1 MQPHVRILY
10 IYLFK
15 LQEFLIRQLGN
26 VMTIVQLNTKEF
38 AHEVIDLLI
47 THWWIA
53 PNVQRACI
61 GLLSPMSSVLGA
73 EFRTYLTRLIPTI
86 LRMFHHESNESNLIA
101 VSVDYSAYILY
112 YLNISK

>member
-1 MQPHVRILY
+1 
-10 IYLFK
+10 
-15 LQEFLIRQLGN
+15 
-26 VMTIVQLNTKEF
+26 MTIVQLNTKEF
-38 AHEVIDLLI
+38 AHEVVDLLI

-101 VSVDYSAYILY
+101 VSVDYSVYILY
-112 YLNISK
+112 SLNISK